1 MLNRSR
7 CELKTFSSWGSGN
20 GTISFIWVLGIV
32 SFNPFRWLFS
42 CSWIA
47 ASYVYVDQHFA
58 LGGNT
63 VALWNSFVSCRC
75 FSSSGFSSSSPSLKS
90 SVVSSWASP
99 PFATSRNY
107 VEISKWVWLLG
118 FPSVPSLFFHCL
130 ISSVLKT
137 IVFIYFVYFGG
148 MGVGFSGRRLNLVP
162 VTLSFYLG
170 W

>member
-118 FPSVPSLFFHCL
+118 FPSVPSLFFSLFDILCLKNHCFHL
-130 ISSVLKT
+130 FCLFWGNGCGVL
-137 IVFIYFVYFGG
+137 
-148 MGVGFSGRRLNLVP
+148 R
-162 VTLSFYLG
+162 
-170 W
+170 